1 MKRYVIISFLC
12 IGCSQSMV
20 EEWETAEIFDAGEDH
35 ETEIF
40 TTQASETDTGSET
53 DDSTEET
60 HSGEDVETED
70 LDTETVEM
78 VEDGGDTY
86 ADDTE
91 SDSETTA
98 PVFADCDA
106 ARNGE
111 LLALGVYVDRET
123 CLGWQMDATVLD
135 YYDISNDYCSK
146 LDIGGLTWRL
156 PTLVELRSIWQAGPN
171 AETGCYWPAGFTG
184 IFYCDGHL
192 NQGTWST
199 TTEDKGAH
207 VGTAHFRLPNDDANL
222 GSSGTGSPYD
232 DIYDD
237 ANVGLAR
244 CVSGPEW
251 R

>member
-1 MKRYVIISFLC
+1 MKKHVIISILC
-12 IGCSQSMV
+12 VGCSQSMV
-20 EEWETAEIFDAGEDH
+20 DEWSTADIFDGGENHD
-35 ETEIF
+35 TVIF
-40 TTQASETDTGSET
+40 ATQATESDKSSDTVEETFGSKSAELFDTEDSETQ
-53 DDSTEET
+53 
-60 HSGEDVETED
+60 
-70 LDTETVEM
+70 TVEM

-86 ADDTE
+86 TDDPS

-106 ARNGE
+106 EDDGVYLE
-111 LLALGVYVDRET
+111 QGVYVDRET

-135 YYDISNDYCSK
+135 LYDIAEDYCSK
-146 LDIGGLTWRL
+146 LDLVGLTWRL
-156 PTLVELRSIWQAGPN
+156 PTLRELRSIWQTEPDTDTN
-171 AETGCYWPAGFTG
+171 CYWPEGFSG

-207 VGTAHFRLPNDDANL
+207 VGTVHFRLPNDDSNL
-222 GSSGTGSPYD
+222 GSNGTGSPYD

-237 ANVGLAR
+237 TNIGLAR